1 MNKAV
6 EVFRRTA
13 RSEKCGARAEERIP
27 CLNLRAMERP
37 NVRILGC
44 VRSSGDEGRMSE
56 SGAYGRRLAD
66 RLHSESS
73 RALVSRTVRNGV
85 VGCTEVRSDHP
96 TYAVSD
102 PIPREDAFLIALQL
116 RDFPDHKYWE
126 DGHQFSV
133 FNLRAG
139 WTTLYDLRRDPRFLL
154 DKPFHSVHF
163 YFPRKFLNAIAEVAN
178 AGHLDGLRYE
188 PGNGLDDPIVR
199 ALTSLLYPALDRPD
213 QVSRLFVDC
222 IMFALG
228 CHTVQTYGGLETVP
242 TRSGLAPWQER
253 RAKEIIEANLDGEV
267 PLTQLA
273 QECGLSTG
281 HFSRAFK
288 VTMGIPPHQWL
299 LRRRIE
305 NAMRLLHNQRQSL
318 PEVAL
323 ACGFSDQSHF
333 TRVFTKFSGTS
344 PGAWRRLHHE

>member
-1 MNKAV
+1 M
-6 EVFRRTA
+6 
-13 RSEKCGARAEERIP
+13 
-27 CLNLRAMERP
+27 L
-37 NVRILGC
+37 
-44 VRSSGDEGRMSE
+44 E

-73 RALVSRTVRNGV
+73 RTLVSHTLCNSV
-85 VGCTEVRSDHP
+85 VGMTEIRSNHP
-96 TYAVSD
+96 THTISD

-116 RDFPDHKYWE
+116 RDFPDHRYWE
-126 DGHQFSV
+126 EGRQFPVSS
-133 FNLRAG
+133 LPAG
-139 WTTLYDLRRDPRFLL
+139 WTTLYDLKRDPRFLI

-163 YFPRKFLNAIAEVAN
+163 YFPHKFLNAIIGAAN
-178 AGHLDGLRYE
+178 GAHIGDLRYDR
-188 PGNGLDDPIVR
+188 GNGVDDPIVR
-199 ALTSLLYPALDRPD
+199 TLTSLLYPALDRPD
-213 QVSRLFVDC
+213 QVNRLFVDY

-228 CHTVQTYGGLETVP
+228 CHIVQTYGGLETVP
-242 TRSGLAPWQER
+242 PRSGLAPWQER

-288 VTMGIPPHQWL
+288 ATMGIPPHQWL

-305 NAMRLLHNQRQSL
+305 NAMRFLRNQRQSL

-333 TRVFTKFSGTS
+333 TRVFTKLTGTS